1 MNINELTP
9 KHANMEELM
18 DKVPEFEGTFKE
30 FVDMIMN
37 HEVTLMTDNDGEI
50 VDFWVH
56 ASNDPMLDNLIG
68 QKFATSYIYAYSS
81 ETLMKWLGMVI
92 KAKQA
97 NLKIEDID
105 EDDGSCKIGGVFTQF
120 RDPKEGDDEEDDDY
134 DDEEYEMDYDEAVEY
149 LRDHGINMDPCLDEP
164 YPSAPGEGDL
174 ANNLL
179 DELDEYNED
188 TLAGLISEIM
198 DARDDYWEEYKE
210 EHDEEAED
218 DSTLIITYKEYK
230 EFDSDA
236 HVKDEKR
243 IKDCIR
249 WKTKHCIAR
258 GCKPTINWD
267 SDKEIIKVS
276 NLDLGRALS
285 AKELEE
291 IQG

>member
-18 DKVPEFEGTFKE
+18 NKVPEFNGTFSE
-30 FVDMIMN
+30 FVDMLMN
-37 HEVTLMTDNDGEI
+37 HEVTLMTDNGGEI

-56 ASNDPMLDNLIG
+56 ASDDPMLDNLIG

-105 EDDGSCKIGGVFTQF
+105 EDYGTCKIGGVDTHFK
-120 RDPKEGDDEEDDDY
+120 DVNDENDEDSYDLDDEDED
-134 DDEEYEMDYDEAVEY
+134 YEMDYDEAVEY
-149 LRDHGINMDPCLDEP
+149 LEEHGINMDPCCSEE
-164 YPSAPGEGDL
+164 GEYACD
-174 ANNLL
+174 LL
-179 DELDEYNED
+179 DDLDEYNED
-188 TLAGLISEIM
+188 TLAGLISDIM
-198 DARDDYWEEYKE
+198 QWRDEQKE
-210 EHDEEAED
+210 EEDEEEEDD

-230 EFDSDA
+230 DFDPNA
-236 HVKDEKR
+236 HVRDEKR

-249 WKTKHCIAR
+249 WKTKHCIKR
-258 GCKPTINWD
+258 GNRPIINWN
-267 SDKEIIKVS
+267 SDKQVIEVRE
-276 NLDLGRALS
+276 LELGRALS
-285 AKELEE
+285 AKELED